1 MLVEL
6 AVRNLGVIAEL
17 RLSFGPG
24 MSALTGETGA
34 GKTMIV
40 EAIGLLLGG
49 RPDPARVRSGADEA
63 VVEGLFAS
71 GDDEVALRRVI
82 PAVGRSRA
90 YVNGQLAPASQLAE
104 LGPRLVEL
112 HGQHAQQ
119 SLLRPRSQ
127 RDAVDRF
134 GEIDVSPLVN
144 AVDAVRDIES
154 QLASLGGDER
164 TRTRELD
171 LLRYQSAEL
180 NAAGI
185 TDPDEDE
192 TLDALEDT
200 LGDAVAHRAA
210 GAAALAA
217 LSSDSG
223 AGDRVA
229 RALHAIDRR
238 APFDA
243 MAVRLRNLAAELD
256 DITHELR
263 SAGDLIDEDPGRL
276 DEIRRRRQLLAEL
289 RRKYGESL
297 ADVMAYATETDQ
309 RIAELEGREQRTA
322 VLEADLA
329 RARTARD
336 KAARRIGKQRRA
348 AAPMLAERVRTQL
361 AEVALGGAQVELSV
375 TDDGDGSGDHVEL
388 LLAANSGLPL
398 QPLAKVASGGEL
410 SRTMLA
416 LHLVLSGGP
425 DTMIF
430 DEVDA
435 GIGGATATSIGRAL
449 AGLAAVRQV
458 LVVTHLPQVA
468 AYADVQLAV
477 SKNDDGEMTST
488 TIRQLDSTERV
499 VELSRMMTGSP
510 DSTSAR
516 RHARELLATAAS
528 DRGR

>member
-49 RPDPARVRSGADEA
+49 KPDATRVRPGADEA
-63 VVEGLFAS
+63 VVEGLFVS
-71 GDDEVALRRVI
+71 GDDEVALRRVV

-90 YVNGQLAPASQLAE
+90 YVNGHLAPASQLIE

-127 RDAVDRF
+127 RDALDRF
-134 GEIDVSPLVN
+134 GDIDVAPLQL
-144 AVDAVRDIES
+144 AADRVRDIEA
-154 QLASLGGDER
+154 QLTALGGDER
-164 TRTRELD
+164 SRTRELD
-171 LLRYQSAEL
+171 LLRYQHDEL
-180 NAAGI
+180 VAAAIVG
-185 TDPDEDE
+185 PDEDE
-192 TLDALEDT
+192 KLDALEDT
-200 LGDAVAHRAA
+200 LGDAVAHRQAGSSALSALTGDA
-210 GAAALAA
+210 GAV
-217 LSSDSG
+217 
-223 AGDRVA
+223 DRVA
-229 RALHAIDRR
+229 RAVHAIDRR
-238 APFDA
+238 SPFEPTA
-243 MAVRLRNLAAELD
+243 TRLRGVAAELD
-256 DITHELR
+256 DIGHELR
-263 SAGDLIDEDPGRL
+263 TATDRIDEDPSRL
-276 DEIRRRRQLLAEL
+276 DDIRKRRQLLAEL
-289 RRKYGESL
+289 RRKYGDTL
-297 ADVMAYATETDQ
+297 ADVMAYATETAD
-309 RIAELEGREQRTA
+309 RIAELEGRE
-322 VLEADLA
+322 E
-329 RARTARD
+329 RTARLEAELANAVVARD
-336 KAARRIGKQRRA
+336 QAARRIGRKRRA
-348 AAPMLAERVRTQL
+348 AAPRLGQEVRDQL

-388 LLAANSGLPL
+388 LLAANPGLPL
-398 QPLAKVASGGEL
+398 QPLARVASGGEL

-449 AGLAAVRQV
+449 AGLATDRQV
-458 LVVTHLPQVA
+458 MVVTHLPQVA

-477 SKNDDGEMTST
+477 SKDDDGEMTST